1 MFGILPEGVAAGQ
14 QRSSPGPVLGF
25 VRLTWCTCGE
35 CGSYMHYFIGVC
47 VMSDE
52 NKIRSGIVWYIPGV
66 RFCL

>member
-35 CGSYMHYFIGVC
+35 CGSYIHALFYRSVC
-47 VMSDE
+47 DE
-52 NKIRSGIVWYIPGV
+52 
-66 RFCL
+66 